1 MSAVKQLPVPVRNS
15 SKPGFSNGLAES
27 LIHLLCGLL
36 LPSSWNRKAGALRQG
51 ERRGILPLPLVEFQL
66 KLLINGDQFQL
77 SFSFLGCP
85 PKTPTLLAVI
95 LGLEI
100 EPFRSFSPSLPVP
113 TMRSTFGIFFFTVLA
128 GVAFSRPLPRDGAP
142 SDVDILNFALTLEH
156 LENAFYTEGLSRF
169 TQKDFVNAGFP
180 DWSYGR
186 FKQIAAHEAAHVH
199 FLEATL
205 GDKATKPCTYKF
217 PYDSPKSFVELSHV
231 LETVGKYLIHEP
243 TPTVSCYLFDKDY
256 LLAAATVLSTEARHS
271 AWVDSAT
278 RKGSAWSGPF
288 DTPLGV
294 NQAFTIASS
303 FIASCPPTNPTLP
316 ATRFAALTLPDP
328 ASARPGSTTPISFTL
343 PSNIDRST
351 KLYGAFLSGQ
361 EALIVPLSDDGKSV
375 GVPDTLRGTVYLLV
389 TTDADG
395 VDDSKTIAG
404 PALLEFSFNA
414 NLVSRSS
421 HITYQL
427 SLGFALQS

>member
-1 MSAVKQLPVPVRNS
+1 MK
-15 SKPGFSNGLAES
+15 
-27 LIHLLCGLL
+27 
-36 LPSSWNRKAGALRQG
+36 
-51 ERRGILPLPLVEFQL
+51 
-66 KLLINGDQFQL
+66 
-77 SFSFLGCP
+77 
-85 PKTPTLLAVI
+85 
-95 LGLEI
+95 
-100 EPFRSFSPSLPVP
+100 
-113 TMRSTFGIFFFTVLA
+113 STFGIFSFIVLA
-128 GVAFSRPLPRDGAP
+128 GISFSRPLPRDGAP

-169 TQKDFVNAGFP
+169 TQKDFVDAGFP

-199 FLEATL
+199 FLEETL

-217 PYDSPKSFVELSHV
+217 PYDNLKSFVELSHV
-231 LETVGKYLIHEP
+231 LETVGNSLRIGCVCAWPESQP
-243 TPTVSCYLFDKDY
+243 VDRGFQDY

-288 DTPLGV
+288 DTPLGLS
-294 NQAFTIASS
+294 QAFTIASG
-303 FIASCPPTNPTLP
+303 FITSCPPTNPKLP

-328 ASARPGSTTPISFTL
+328 ASAWPGSTTPISFIA
-343 PSNIDRST
+343 PGNFDRST

-361 EALIVPLSDDGKSV
+361 EALIVPLSDDSKSV
-375 GVPDTLRGTVYLLV
+375 SVPDTLRGAVYLLV

-404 PALLEFSFNA
+404 PALLEFSFHA
-414 NLVSRSS
+414 NSGLQR
-421 HITYQL
+421 L
-427 SLGFALQS
+427 SL